1 MAIRSFPVVTEYL
14 EPNRPVTF
22 IGLAMPMDTVEI
34 SATLT
39 DRRSGEAVDL
49 TGCSA
54 ICVTTDKDKS
64 TIWDAEITNAAKGL
78 VKAVVQPDVV
88 GMNNVV
94 IKITSSRNDET
105 TFFLGNLS
113 VAADRRETGAT
124 DTIISISA
132 QIAGYK
138 ERIEAIEEMLNLLLT
153 GGAPSSLLAL
163 LESIAER
170 EREALR
176 LYNSIFYDIVGPD
189 AAHMDEAVQLVCATS
204 LQMIQEA

>member
-39 DRRSGEAVDL
+39 DRRSGKPVDL
-49 TGCSA
+49 TGASA

-64 TIWDAEITNAAKGL
+64 TIWDAEITDAAKGL
-78 VKAVVQPDVV
+78 VKTVVQPDVV

-94 IKITSSRNDET
+94 IKITSGRNDET

-113 VAADRRETGAT
+113 VAADRRETGGI
-124 DTIISISA
+124 DSIISLTQKLLAYRGKIDA
-132 QIAGYK
+132 VQQAL
-138 ERIEAIEEMLNLLLT
+138 EAINTISLAHIYVDGNGDLIMAT
-153 GGAPSSLLAL
+153 YGADVLDERL
-163 LESIAER
+163 SIGNDG
-170 EREALR
+170 R
-176 LYNSIFYDIVGPD
+176 LVMTTED
-189 AAHMDEAVQLVCATS
+189 
-204 LQMIQEA
+204 